1 VLDVTIEGAKIHSL
15 EMEADFRNFGPV
27 STLQKQNTYPH
38 SYKSRAQ
45 KYTGSTTAAPQLPVH
60 YPRSETQYVCAWN
73 LSDVM
78 ALCNL
83 NSLQGAAQNAPL
95 ST

>member
-1 VLDVTIEGAKIHSL
+1 
-15 EMEADFRNFGPV
+15 MEADLRNSVPV
-27 STLQKQNTYPH
+27 SASQRQNTYPH

-45 KYTGSTTAAPQLPVH
+45 KYTDLTTAAQQLPVH

-73 LSDVM
+73 LCDVI

-83 NSLQGAAQNAPL
+83 NSL
-95 ST
+95 

>member
-1 VLDVTIEGAKIHSL
+1 
-15 EMEADFRNFGPV
+15 MEADFRNSGPV
-27 STLQKQNTYPH
+27 SALQRQNTYQH

-73 LSDVM
+73 LSNVM

-83 NSLQGAAQNAPL
+83 KSLQGAVQNTPL
-95 ST
+95 PT